1 MAMSTIR
8 NPDMSSFRIPTVV
21 RSYQNKAFFRLQG
34 IKLRSSSS
42 DSKFDA
48 ALKELKQMLT
58 ESKDKNSKTPPPPAL
73 DETVVE
79 NLVGKLKT
87 CQDELKAVVT
97 KHNEVSSTFC
107 RLLLVKC
114 LTQTCRAGT

>member
-1 MAMSTIR
+1 M
-8 NPDMSSFRIPTVV
+8 
-21 RSYQNKAFFRLQG
+21 
-34 IKLRSSSS
+34 RSSSS

-58 ESKDKNSKTPPPPAL
+58 ESKDKNSKAAPPPPPL
-73 DETVVE
+73 DETFVE

-107 RLLLVKC
+107 RLLVVKC
-114 LTQTCRAGT
+114 LTQTCGAGT

>member
-58 ESKDKNSKTPPPPAL
+58 ESKDKNSKAPPPTL
-73 DETVVE
+73 DETVAE

-114 LTQTCRAGT
+114 LTQNCGAGT